1 MVRGATPRLH
11 FGVRILTALLLAGCL
26 LFATAW
32 PARAAATP
40 YYCGVSTDSRQQFV
54 GDPNCKYTLAKGGYD
69 LPSGNTIFVDS
80 HWIRGGTASGACDP
94 SNNVY
99 QWAIDS
105 SRGQSDG
112 VSAFLVNPDNGYVF
126 WSRNRQSY
134 RANCDSNAP
143 EGLAVYQVDRTLSSA
158 QRLQL
163 RAIYW
168 HKVSSGGGFANNVY
182 VRF

>member
-1 MVRGATPRLH
+1 MVRGVTVKLQ
-11 FGVRILTALLLAGCL
+11 FGVQVLIASLLAACL
-26 LFATAW
+26 LILTAW
-32 PARAAATP
+32 PAGAAATP
-40 YYCGVSTDSRQQFV
+40 YYCGVNSFDQQQFV
-54 GDPNCKYTLAKGGYD
+54 GDPNCKYALAKGGYD

-94 SNNVY
+94 TNNVR

-105 SRGQSDG
+105 SQGQSDG
-112 VSAFLVNPDNGYVF
+112 VSAFLVNPDNGYVY

-143 EGLAVYQVDRTLSSA
+143 EGLAVYQVDRTLSSS

-168 HKVSSGGGFANNVY
+168 HKLTSGGGFPTSIY